1 MMGKIIIAHWLTGS
15 LPIGILNRQS
25 YISKVL
31 SRYLHSLTDN
41 ITSRAEMRKKTV
53 DMAYKSVLF
62 FSVRDATE
70 EDSDLDRVFTLK
82 TKEDSKPD
90 RICDLYM
97 SRTITIH

>member
-1 MMGKIIIAHWLTGS
+1 
-15 LPIGILNRQS
+15 
-25 YISKVL
+25 
-31 SRYLHSLTDN
+31 
-41 ITSRAEMRKKTV
+41 
-53 DMAYKSVLF
+53 MAYKSVLF

-70 EDSDLDRVFTLK
+70 EDSDLDGVFTLK